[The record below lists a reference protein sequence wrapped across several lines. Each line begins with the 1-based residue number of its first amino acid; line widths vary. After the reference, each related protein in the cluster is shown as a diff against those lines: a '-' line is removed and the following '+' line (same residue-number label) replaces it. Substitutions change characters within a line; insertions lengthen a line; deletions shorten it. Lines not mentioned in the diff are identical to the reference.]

1 MQLAGHNVVWLGQ
14 ATSTNAVARNLAA
27 AGELAP
33 GGVVIA
39 DSQSAGRGRRGR
51 SWVTVPG
58 RSLAASILLRS
69 PPLARPSRL
78 AVIAAVAA
86 CRALDRL
93 GVHDVLI
100 KWPND
105 LMRGERKIGG
115 LLIEQAGP
123 GLQVLGLGINL
134 ELRPGD
140 LPPGLQAVAG
150 DAGLRGDADTRH
162 RLLAALLEELD
173 AALADIGG
181 DADRGRGEDY
191 VRRAWLAGR
200 LVELMADNR
209 PIRSRVVG
217 VTPEGDLLLEG
228 GQLLSG
234 ETTQIVS
241 VGPAR

>member
-1 MQLAGHNVVWLGQ
+1 MQIAGHNVLWLGQ
-14 ATSTNAVARNLAA
+14 ATSTNEVARNLAA
-27 AGELAP
+27 TGQLAP
-33 GGVVIA
+33 GDVVIA
-39 DSQSAGRGRRGR
+39 DGQSAGRERRGR
-51 SWVTVPG
+51 AWVTVRG
-58 RSLAASILLRS
+58 RSLAASILLRT
-69 PPLARPSRL
+69 PPLARPARL

-93 GVHDVLI
+93 GARDVLI

-123 GLQVLGLGINL
+123 GLQVLGVGINL

-140 LPPGLQAVAG
+140 MPDSLRDVAG
-150 DAGLRGDADTRH
+150 DAGLRGDLATRQ
-162 RLLAALLEELD
+162 RLPEALPAELD
-173 AALADIGG
+173 AALSDIGG
-181 DADRGRGEDY
+181 EADRGRGEDY

-209 PIRSRVVG
+209 PIRTRVVG
-217 VTPEGDLLLEG
+217 VTPEGDLVLEG

-241 VGPAR
+241 VAPAR